1 MRDLGILGRRPRVS
15 LEVKPLWMLFGTS
28 DVCVGTRLRDFVQY
42 YFLLPFEI
50 FINSLNCPG
59 SYLFLFRP
67 SQFFI
72 SSFSTTNF
80 NNRQISNVRLLSGER
95 RSKAA

>member
-15 LEVKPLWMLFGTS
+15 LEVKPLWMSFGTS
-28 DVCVGTRLRDFVQY
+28 DVCVGTRLGGFVQF
-42 YFLLPFEI
+42 YFLLWFEI
-50 FINSLNCPG
+50 FINSLNY
-59 SYLFLFRP
+59 SDSSLFLFRP
-67 SQFFI
+67 AQFLI